1 MNRYEDEGG
10 EVDWG
15 SWLEGGT
22 CHNGK
27 PGHGCGEVGRGGV
40 LKRKKWGNTS
50 RAGVKLFLAFPFGW
64 WGKDGRWRGGG
75 PFCLPRPLPC
85 PFLPLPLP
93 LSSPCLYL
101 CLWQCLGRE
110 DCSLEYPSRG
120 MGQWLG
126 QVWSL
131 EQGT

>member
-40 LKRKKWGNTS
+40 LKRKKWRDTS
-50 RAGVKLFLAFPFGW
+50 RAGFPLAG
-64 WGKDGRWRGGG
+64 GAKTAGGG
-75 PFCLPRPLPC
+75 VEARSSLPLGLPRPLPC
-85 PFLPLPLP
+85 PLLPLPLP
-93 LSSPCLYL
+93 LSSGLPLPL
-101 CLWQCLGRE
+101 PLPLAMSG
-110 DCSLEYPSRG
+110 SGGL
-120 MGQWLG
+120 
-126 QVWSL
+126 
-131 EQGT
+131 